1 MRKAVEAKLEFSVSD
16 LIEFLDYNDM
26 ADGITAKVMLK
37 VASLSAI
44 VVTED
49 YNLKRAKRIPVN
61 R

>member
-1 MRKAVEAKLEFSVSD
+1 MEAKLEFSVSD
-16 LIEFLDYNDM
+16 LIEFLNYNDM
-26 ADGITAKVMLK
+26 ADGITAKVILK

-49 YNLKRAKRIPVN
+49 YNLKWAKRIPVN